1 MRLSLIAAMAD
12 NLVIGIDGKIPW
24 HLPED
29 LRNFKN
35 ITMGA
40 PILMGRKTFQSIGR
54 PLPGRQNYVLTHDRN
69 FSASNVKVFHNL
81 DFAIKE
87 IRAEASRKQS
97 EDAFIIGGA
106 EIYAHTIN
114 LADRLYLTEV
124 HIKPEGDTWF
134 PLINYDEWREVHRN
148 YVNDKNNAIPP
159 YTFKIFDKAQ
169 K

>member
-54 PLPGRQNYVLTHDRN
+54 PLPGRQNYVLTHDQN

-97 EDAFIIGGA
+97 EDAFISA
-106 EIYAHTIN
+106 SSTPMSFK
-114 LADRLYLTEV
+114 V
-124 HIKPEGDTWF
+124 
-134 PLINYDEWREVHRN
+134 LINSTAASDLFLSGR
-148 YVNDKNNAIPP
+148 
-159 YTFKIFDKAQ
+159 
-169 K
+169 